1 METSPGKKSKATD
14 DRPLTNTENGG
25 KGEKEMTRE
34 QGATPQA
41 LAAVR
46 AGKNLLQWGDYATT
60 RFLRKN
66 EVPFR
71 MFAEVLRVEELLAAR
86 KPTIRD
92 IAIEALEW
100 LQHKGP
106 VGPRV
111 GICSNLGQIVSLRYP
126 DRHRVAGRLYSVV
139 SGLCAGWRGLDDL
152 SSFPITVALLQN
164 PELQAQADKEELG
177 AWEGVRGQL
186 RRELV
191 AHLLMRLKAGHMTY
205 YTSWLDDSANEKE

>member
-1 METSPGKKSKATD
+1 
-14 DRPLTNTENGG
+14 
-25 KGEKEMTRE
+25 MTRIEQE

-46 AGKNLLQWGDYATT
+46 AGKSLAQWGNYATT
-60 RFLRKN
+60 RFLLRH

-71 MFAEVLRVEELLAAR
+71 MFAEVLRVEEVLAAR

-106 VGPRV
+106 LIPHS
-111 GICSNLGQIVSLRYP
+111 GICYNLERIVKQQHP
-126 DRHRVAGRLYSVV
+126 GRSKAANRMYNVV
-139 SGLCAGWRGLDDL
+139 SGLCVGWRGLDDV
-152 SSFPITVALLQN
+152 SSFPLVKVLGRD
-164 PELQAQADKEELG
+164 PELQAQVDKEEPR

-191 AHLLMRLKAGHMTY
+191 AHLLKRLKAGHMTG
-205 YTSWLDDSANEKE
+205 YTNWLDDSANEVTE